1 MKTQSRF
8 SRLVAGAA
16 VTLGLLA
23 PATGA
28 LAADKTER
36 ALIGALIGGV
46 AGAALSNGEGGAT
59 ALGAVAGAA
68 VGVASARDDRDRYYR
83 SRYSQAYAPDNRYR
97 YASRYD
103 GYRYGDRPDVYR
115 RGAQERG
122 GWRAPPAY
130 WGR

>member
-1 MKTQSRF
+1 MKTQSKF
-8 SRLVAGAA
+8 SRFAAGAA
-16 VTLGLLA
+16 VTLGLLV

-68 VGVASARDDRDRYYR
+68 VGVASARDNDDGRYR
-83 SRYSQAYAPDNRYR
+83 TRYAQPYAHDSRYR

-103 GYRYGDRPDVYR
+103 GYRYGDRGDAYW
-115 RGAQERG
+115 RGAPERG
-122 GWRAPPAY
+122 SWRAPPAY